1 MRLRLTIRPIQSR
14 TTIPLSYEY
23 YLSAAIYQWIELS
36 SPAFSDFLHNKGYST
51 ETLKRSF
58 KHFCFSQLFIEHSRV
73 VGEEIHINGG
83 NILWYIGMPIE
94 ESLQHLVVGLFERRE
109 FFIGR
114 EENRFSVE
122 QVETLPEPEWKR
134 VMKFRTISPVAVS
147 VAGIAEGNL
156 QSGSRSAEGYL
167 RPKLSAR
174 YLKADDP
181 QLSESLRLNV
191 LHRYESL
198 YGKLP
203 TDTELRCT
211 TDGEY
216 IARRGGADRVSKLVT
231 IKKGLPEETKVR
243 GFRCPVTLEGNS
255 ELIKL
260 AYESGL
266 GEKGSMG
273 FGMLEVTT

>member
-1 MRLRLTIRPIQSR
+1 MRLRLTIRPSHAQTS
-14 TTIPLSYEY
+14 IPLSYEY

-36 SPAFSDFLHNKGYST
+36 SPEFSDFLHNKGYST

-58 KHFCFSQLFIEHSRV
+58 KHFCFSQLFIEHACV

-94 ESLQHLVVGLFERRE
+94 ESLQHLVAGLFEWRE
-109 FFIGR
+109 CFIGR
-114 EENRFSVE
+114 EENKFSIE
-122 QVETLPEPEWKR
+122 QVETLPDPIWTQR
-134 VMKFRTISPVAVS
+134 MKFRTLSPVTVS
-147 VAGIAEGNL
+147 VPEERNG
-156 QSGSRSAEGYL
+156 
-167 RPKLSAR
+167 KLTPR

-198 YGKLP
+198 YGELP
-203 TDTELRCT
+203 SDTEFCCT
-211 TDGEY
+211 TDAEY

-243 GFRCPVTLEGNS
+243 GFRCPVTLEGS
-255 ELIKL
+255 VELIKL
-260 AYESGL
+260 SYDSGL

>member
-1 MRLRLTIRPIQSR
+1 LRLRLIVRAHQGRTDIPISYSYC
-14 TTIPLSYEY
+14 LS
-23 YLSAAIYQWIELS
+23 SAIYRWIEIS
-36 SPAFSDFLHNKGYST
+36 SPEFSDFLHNKGYST
-51 ETLKRSF
+51 ETLKRGF

-83 NILWYIGMPIE
+83 NIQWYIGMPIE
-94 ESLQHLVVGLFERRE
+94 ESLQHLVTGLFERRE

-134 VMKFRTISPVAVS
+134 VMKFRTISPVTVS
-147 VAGIAEGNL
+147 VAGLAEGNL
-156 QSGSRSAEGYL
+156 QSGLRSAEGYL

-181 QLSESLRLNV
+181 KLSESLRLNL

-198 YGKLP
+198 YGELP
-203 TDTELRCT
+203 AETEFRCT
-211 TDGEY
+211 TDAEY
-216 IARRGGADRVSKLVT
+216 IARRGGVDRVSKLVT
-231 IKKGLPEETKVR
+231 IKKGMPEETKVR
-243 GFRCPVTLEGNS
+243 GFQCPVTLEGNT

-266 GEKGSMG
+266 GEKGSIG
-273 FGMLEVTT
+273 FGMIETVQ